1 MVPGGWPPTCLFG
14 SHFSDATAYIPSP
27 RLRAEKAPLEQSKLL
42 TCCNLTPKR
51 KRTRPCNDCPTSSVD
66 MILRVPQA
74 VVCSHWITASKA
86 LQPRLRNLQLLP
98 PALSNYGLET
108 AGSAISGSLCLDHPQ
123 KTLAITGTPYLH
135 SDADGRACSDCWRS
149 SWPSV
154 AECSRVAV
162 EALAEGV
169 PVIPVRRQAPT
180 R

>member
-1 MVPGGWPPTCLFG
+1 MCLFG

-51 KRTRPCNDCPTSSVD
+51 KRTRPCNDCPTSSLD

-74 VVCSHWITASKA
+74 VVCSHWITASTA

-108 AGSAISGSLCLDHPQ
+108 AGSALSGSLCLDHPQ
-123 KTLAITGTPYLH
+123 NTLAITGTPYLH
-135 SDADGRACSDCWRS
+135 SDADGRASPKLPPFLIHLNLTS
-149 SWPSV
+149 AITSKAPSLLT
-154 AECSRVAV
+154 CCQIRVQTAWG
-162 EALAEGV
+162 GV
-169 PVIPVRRQAPT
+169 SLRCPAQI
-180 R
+180 